1 MATKANGKISV
12 VIVDAQEL
20 VRMGIKAGLSDNEQI
35 VVIAE
40 GKTKEDAIRL
50 VNECCPD
57 VLLLGL
63 NVFFRPGMVG
73 GPLAVCDMLKRLV
86 KITPTRILVLSR
98 YDHKGLVQCVLRAGA
113 GGFMLKDE
121 AMESREELAQAIIK
135 IARKGHLP
143 LSSALYEKL
152 YPNSAG
158 VEEIPQ
164 LTKRKIEIMQAMADN
179 PQFTPVQVA
188 DLLGIAE
195 STLRNN
201 LSAISRALDT
211 PSTNGA
217 MIECLRLGL
226 VQITQER
233 IVY

>member
-1 MATKANGKISV
+1 MAIKANEQISV

-20 VRMGIKAGLSDNEQI
+20 VRMGIKAGLSDSGQI

-40 GKTKEDAIRL
+40 GETEEDVGRL
-50 VNECCPD
+50 VKEQRPD

-63 NVFFRPGMVG
+63 NVFTKPGIPG

-86 KITPTRILVLSR
+86 KVTPTRILALSR

-121 AMESREELAQAIIK
+121 ALESREELIQAVIK
-135 IARKGHLP
+135 IARKGRLP
-143 LSSALYEKL
+143 LSGTLYEKM
-152 YPNSAG
+152 YPNSA
-158 VEEIPQ
+158 VIEEVPQ
-164 LTKRKIEIMQAMADN
+164 LTQRKIEIMQAMADN
-179 PQFTPVQVA
+179 PQFTPAQVA

-211 PSTNGA
+211 PNTNGA

-226 VQITQER
+226 VQITRER
-233 IVY
+233 IRP

>member
-1 MATKANGKISV
+1 MVTSTNKKTHV

-20 VRMGIKAGLSDNEQI
+20 VRMGIKAGLAANGHIAI
-35 VVIAE
+35 VAE
-40 GKTKEDAIRL
+40 GTTEADAIRL
-50 VNECCPD
+50 VNEYCPD

-63 NVFFRPGMVG
+63 NVFAETRPLN
-73 GPLAVCDMLKRLV
+73 GPLAVCDTIKRLV
-86 KITPTRILVLSR
+86 KTANTHILVLSR
-98 YDHKGLVQCVLRAGA
+98 YDHKGLVQCILRAGA
-113 GGFMLKDE
+113 SGFMLKDE
-121 AMESREELAQAIIK
+121 ALDSCDELAQAIIK
-135 IARKGHLP
+135 IARRGRLP

-152 YPNSAG
+152 HPYG
-158 VEEIPQ
+158 LDVEDIPQ

-179 PQFTPVQVA
+179 PQLTLTQVA

-211 PSTNGA
+211 PNANGA

-226 VQITQER
+226 VRITQ
-233 IVY
+233 